1 MKTSVSKVNLWQ
13 QIPYATY
20 LRGLAALL
28 DRARISY
35 RIKIGSIS
43 LFMKSTLSLTLG
55 TNKEETATTILYFG
69 LTYIAFP
76 PSPKAAYEC
85 SASSITHHKY
95 PYFRRRAFQTL
106 CTCVLS
112 VIHFLGIICLPFQ
125 YPSLKYN
132 FRLDRQPNHSHLS
145 IYKSQAVLLCFENI
159 YLFQQKFPT
168 EKKDLD
174 RG

>member
-28 DRARISY
+28 GRARISY

-43 LFMKSTLSLTLG
+43 LFMKSTLSFTLG
-55 TNKEETATTILYFG
+55 TNSEEIATTIFSLG

-132 FRLDRQPNHSHLS
+132 CPNLAISIVVRDNPQP
-145 IYKSQAVLLCFENI
+145 AVFVP
-159 YLFQQKFPT
+159 FGSATQPFAPF
-168 EKKDLD
+168 DL
-174 RG
+174 